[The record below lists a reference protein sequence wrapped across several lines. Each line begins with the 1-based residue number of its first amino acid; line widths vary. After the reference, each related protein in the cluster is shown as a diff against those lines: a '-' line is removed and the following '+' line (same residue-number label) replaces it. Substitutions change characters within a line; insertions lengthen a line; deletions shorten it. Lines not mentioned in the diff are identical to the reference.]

1 MTVYG
6 GARADT
12 CKECSNAASRLVG
25 DGVLKSNA
33 YENTAPTHSRGT
45 HQPDFQPWG
54 PSIVVPGNGGS
65 YARDDKATAKKRSC
79 VFGNLFHRHRN
90 RRNRYID
97 SSKIRT
103 DPAVTVVRG
112 APALAGAA
120 APGHRPKINIISVK

>member
-45 HQPDFQPWG
+45 HQPDFSHGAPASSFRVMG
-54 PSIVVPGNGGS
+54 
-65 YARDDKATAKKRSC
+65 AAMHDKATAKNRSC
-79 VFGNLFHRHRN
+79 VFGSLFHCHRN

-97 SSKIRT
+97 SSKTRT
-103 DPAVTVVRG
+103 NPAVTVVRG
-112 APALAGAA
+112 APALAAAA
-120 APGHRPKINIISVK
+120 APGHRPKVNIILVK

>member
-1 MTVYG
+1 
-6 GARADT
+6 
-12 CKECSNAASRLVG
+12 LVN
-25 DGVLKSNA
+25 VVWLKGNA
-33 YENTAPTHSRGT
+33 YEKTPPTHSPG
-45 HQPDFQPWG
+45 HASAGFQPWG
-54 PSIVVPGNGGS
+54 PSIVVLGNGGS